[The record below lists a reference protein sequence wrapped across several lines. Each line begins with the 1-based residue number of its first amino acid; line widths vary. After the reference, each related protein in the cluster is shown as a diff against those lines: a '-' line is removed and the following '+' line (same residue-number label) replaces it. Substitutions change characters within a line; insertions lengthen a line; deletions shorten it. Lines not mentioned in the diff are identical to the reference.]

1 MPVWSARRVLRSRA
15 KTGKT
20 AEQGNMS
27 TTTELPKSIAD
38 VAQLEDL
45 LSAPTAG
52 VVETLAKLPGD
63 ILVLGAAGKMGPTL
77 SRMAKRATDA
87 AGTKRRVIAVSRF
100 SSADQVGKFHAAG
113 VETIKC
119 DLLDP
124 AQVEQL
130 PDAPNI
136 VYMAGMK
143 FGATGQEALTW
154 AMNAYLPSLVCR
166 RFPASR
172 IAAFS
177 TGNVYDFVPAT
188 SRGPRETDAINPR
201 GEYAMSC
208 LGRERIFEHF
218 SRTRGTLVSLLRL
231 NYAVEMR
238 YGVLVD
244 IGRKV
249 FEGRT
254 VDVTMGYA
262 NVIWQGEAN
271 AMSLQSLGHAASPPF
286 VVNVAGPEIISVR
299 QVAEK
304 FAKIFGKPVEFTGT
318 ESQDALLSNGELG
331 YRLFGRPAVTV
342 DRMMAWIADWLARGG
357 ESLGKPTHFETRDGK
372 F

>member
-1 MPVWSARRVLRSRA
+1 MKPIE
-15 KTGKT
+15 T
-20 AEQGNMS
+20 
-27 TTTELPKSIAD
+27 I
-38 VAQLEDL
+38 EDL
-45 LSAPTAG
+45 EERLSRPTDG
-52 VVETLAKLPGD
+52 VLETLRALDGD
-63 ILVLGAAGKMGPTL
+63 VLVLGAGGKMGPTL
-77 SRMAKRATDA
+77 SRMARRASDA
-87 AGTKRRVIAVSRF
+87 AGTRRKVIAVSRF
-100 SSADQVGKFHAAG
+100 SSAGQEATFHAAG

-124 AQVEQL
+124 AEVERL

-154 AMNAYLPSLVCR
+154 AMNAYLPALVCR
-166 RFPASR
+166 RYPASR
-172 IAAFS
+172 FAAFS

-188 SRGPRETDAINPR
+188 SCGPCETDAINPR

-218 SRTRGTLVSLLRL
+218 SRAQGTPVALLRL

-254 VDVTMGYA
+254 VDVAMGYA

-286 VVNVAGPEIISVR
+286 ILNVAGPEIISVR
-299 QVAEK
+299 RVAEK
-304 FAKIFGKPVEFTGT
+304 YAKIFGKPVQFSGT
-318 ESQDALLSNGELG
+318 ESKDALLSNGELG
-331 YRLFGRPAVTV
+331 YRLFGRSAVTV
-342 DRMMAWIADWLARGG
+342 DQMIVWIADWLARGG
-357 ESLGKPTHFETRDGK
+357 ESLGRPTHFETRDGK